1 VMISMS
7 ILLIRNTANK
17 QEFGLRAVVILYVI
31 HV

>member
-1 VMISMS
+1 MS

-17 QEFGLRAVVILYVI
+17 QEFGLRAVVMLYVN